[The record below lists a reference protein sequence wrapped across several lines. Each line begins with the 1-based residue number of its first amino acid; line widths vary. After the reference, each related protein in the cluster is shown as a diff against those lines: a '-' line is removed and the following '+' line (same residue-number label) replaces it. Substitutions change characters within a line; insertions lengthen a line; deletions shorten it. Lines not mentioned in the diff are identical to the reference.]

1 MGMRLAVTSSRSQ
14 MRHPDGKKTLVMASP
29 ASASHPRTPRRRV
42 VAISLAE
49 LVSATQAEMYSFQV
63 YN

>member
-1 MGMRLAVTSSRSQ
+1 

-29 ASASHPRTPRRRV
+29 ASASHSRTPRRRV

-49 LVSATQAEMYSFQV
+49 LVSATRAEMYSFQI